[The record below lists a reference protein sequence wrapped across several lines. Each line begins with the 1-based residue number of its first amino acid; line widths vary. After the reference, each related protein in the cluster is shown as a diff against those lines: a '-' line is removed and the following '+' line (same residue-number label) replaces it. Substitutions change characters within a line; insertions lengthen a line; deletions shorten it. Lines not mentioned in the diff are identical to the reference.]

1 MPGEGNPYLQC
12 TTMGPASGG
21 LQVFT
26 RLRKARN
33 GVGYS
38 GTPWSGHAV
47 NWNCRTSRF
56 SLEPFCRTRERQR
69 QGGHQHPKAACAVC
83 AAWATAHLQGK
94 QEQEPAHLVKGERSD
109 AERGQFNGVQQR
121 HLDHSVGVRA
131 SAWPV
136 LVTLYLQD
144 RRDGSVL
151 GQTLQWWEAHS
162 QTALLQVKLGRWQR
176 QGKVQ
181 EVSLQSTRTG
191 TDPSQKAP
199 TD

>member
-1 MPGEGNPYLQC
+1 MHHDGTSVWGVAGFHPSQEGQER
-12 TTMGPASGG
+12 GG
-21 LQVFT
+21 VL
-26 RLRKARN
+26 
-33 GVGYS
+33 
-38 GTPWSGHAV
+38 GHAV
-47 NWNCRTSRF
+47 VRPRRE
-56 SLEPFCRTRERQR
+56 LELPHLALLTGAVLQDKGPPAS
-69 QGGHQHPKAACAVC
+69 GGHQHPKAACAVC

-176 QGKVQ
+176 QGEVQ

-191 TDPSQKAP
+191 TDPSEKAP